1 MPENLGAQVA
11 AMQGILY
18 QLQSAA
24 HDGINKLQLQEQ
36 LAVLQAQVDAFSG
49 YVSAQADVLDK
60 TVELGLLQLQ
70 DSLYNATDSVS
81 SFVDAQ
87 VKQLDVSGKLSY
99 VLDILRAQEQQLK
112 VELPRQLAELQQLAA
127 TSMAVVQETAIQAS
141 GSAHLPELLS
151 SLDNV
156 MAMLHGVL
164 ETRIEQLDSVLS
176 QLQGSIGAAA
186 GQLAAAVAAAEQS
199 GSQEA
204 AAQLQGLQGLLS
216 DAMTDVQAQVW
227 AGYQQLALADKLS
240 DMLLSVRTSAHA
252 VATSTAAEV
261 DKLRLQEQLQE
272 LEGLAEASASAL
284 ATNAMDSIH
293 KLRIEERLD
302 SIATQASAA
311 AASLQAGLQQQ
322 YAKTVPAMQAQMSS
336 LQASLADFAAKTDKQ
351 VGSSGVELDSLL
363 RQLQQSMDST
373 MKLVGEVAS
382 SGVEAAGDAVQGAGQ
397 SATSGL
403 TAVSQQL
410 GAATDAVSTGLASS
424 FPDAVAPTAVSAVAA
439 SSAVVDVAAPTA
451 VSASSAVV
459 DAAAPLVAAV
469 QGGGV
474 AEMAAPLATTM
485 QASAPAASSATVDAA
500 AVTEA
505 ATKGAMAVSLSAASD
520 FVVDHDAVA
529 AAYAEAVEAGLDFSK
544 LVAYALPDA
553 HETLQ
558 SLPNAQT
565 YKVDGVDLTEAS
577 DLAKQ
582 IWFNRP
588 Q

>member
-1 MPENLGAQVA
+1 
-11 AMQGILY
+11 
-18 QLQSAA
+18 
-24 HDGINKLQLQEQ
+24 
-36 LAVLQAQVDAFSG
+36 
-49 YVSAQADVLDK
+49 
-60 TVELGLLQLQ
+60 VELGLLQLQ

-81 SFVDAQ
+81 SFVDTQ

-99 VLDILRAQEQQLK
+99 VLDILRTQEQQLK

-127 TSMAVVQETAIQAS
+127 TSMAVVQETAFQAS
-141 GSAHLPELLS
+141 SSAHLPELLS

-199 GSQEA
+199 GSHEA

-252 VATSTAAEV
+252 VASSTAAEV

-351 VGSSGVELDSLL
+351 VGGSGVELDSLL

-424 FPDAVAPTAVSAVAA
+424 FPDAVAPTAVPAVAV

-451 VSASSAVV
+451 ASASSAVV
-459 DAAAPLVAAV
+459 DATARLVAAV
-469 QGGGV
+469 QSGGV

-485 QASAPAASSATVDAA
+485 QASAPAASSAAVDAA

-505 ATKGAMAVSLSAASD
+505 ATKGAMAMSLSAVSD
-520 FVVDHDAVA
+520 FVVDQDAVA

-553 HETLQ
+553 QDKLQ

-577 DLAKQ
+577 DLVKQ